1 MSCPT
6 VLISKLNGVETGR
19 VEHNWGW
26 VPPSQFEVCMRIIRI
41 VTGQYTFYDDGRLGE
56 FDSLY
61 IPLFG
66 TLSKEKYSEMYYDL
80 KDIVEYKL
88 PKNTFD
94 ARKYIVPHK
103 ESK

>member
-6 VLISKLNGVETGR
+6 VLISKLDGVETGR
-19 VEHNWGW
+19 VAHNWGW
-26 VPPSQFEVCMRIIRI
+26 VSPSYFEVGMRIVRI
-41 VTGQYTFYDDGRLGE
+41 VTGQYTFYDGKRLGE

-61 IPLFG
+61 IPMFG
-66 TLSKEKYSEMYYDL
+66 TLTKEKYSEMYYDL
-80 KDIVEYKL
+80 KNIVEYKL

-94 ARKYIVPHK
+94 IRKYIVQYK